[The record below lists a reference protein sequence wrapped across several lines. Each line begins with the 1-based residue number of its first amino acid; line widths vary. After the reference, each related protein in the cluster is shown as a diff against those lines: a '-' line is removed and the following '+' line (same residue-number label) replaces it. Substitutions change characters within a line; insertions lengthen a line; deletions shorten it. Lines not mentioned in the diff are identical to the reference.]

1 MLGARDIFDYN
12 TQINWL
18 PLIYTVYNMTEYRDV
33 SSVDMKFSTASVFDN
48 GKLIGRKMISN
59 NFDVFKFQGG
69 KDVIVT
75 SFNLYKY
82 TYTDSIFH
90 TESSYKRE
98 LLINS
103 NFEYKFIPVPQEEG
117 GYSIEYQFNYG

>member
-1 MLGARDIFDYN
+1 
-12 TQINWL
+12 
-18 PLIYTVYNMTEYRDV
+18 
-33 SSVDMKFSTASVFDN
+33 MKFSTASVFDN
-48 GKLIGRKMISN
+48 GKIIGQKRISN

-75 SFNLYKY
+75 SFNLFKY

-90 TESSYKRE
+90 TEGSYNRE

-103 NFEYKFIPVPQEEG
+103 NFEYKFIPVPQEEKQ
-117 GYSIEYQFNYG
+117 YTIEY

>member
-18 PLIYTVYNMTEYRDV
+18 PLIYTVYNMTEFRDV
-33 SSVDMKFSTASVFDN
+33 SSVDMKFTTASVFDN
-48 GKLIGRKMISN
+48 GKLMGRKMISN
-59 NFDVFKFQGG
+59 NFDVYKFKGG

-75 SFNLYKY
+75 SINLFKY

-90 TESSYKRE
+90 S
-98 LLINS
+98 
-103 NFEYKFIPVPQEEG
+103 
-117 GYSIEYQFNYG
+117 